1 VYTTVD
7 LVYTKI
13 NLRQKGGDVL
23 GFLLKCPNCGRL
35 FRAGFMALLMAFK
48 KDCEV
53 EIECPGCHKTF
64 WIKSLR
70 EFETEND
77 PDE

>member
-1 VYTTVD
+1 
-7 LVYTKI
+7 
-13 NLRQKGGDVL
+13 
-23 GFLLKCPNCGRL
+23 
-35 FRAGFMALLMAFK
+35 MALLMAFK